1 MSIARFIEPHERQ
14 ALLAELG
21 NTRDRL
27 LVQMGLNTGLRV
39 GSLLSLRW
47 KQLVWNRQPVPAIEV
62 PRRNLKG
69 GRGRHRK
76 SVSSR
81 RLVVN
86 ETLRNAIIEHMEA
99 EFGGEPPAPE
109 AWVFASRKRW
119 PGVISRQHAHA
130 ILTAAAARAELPPGV
145 APHSL
150 RRSFAGDLY
159 ELSGHC
165 LLKVQVA
172 LAHSSPE
179 VTAIYLRPDQDEV
192 DTLIQRLP
200 FRTASPDPIVQHM
213 VLRARLPGT

>member
-1 MSIARFIEPHERQ
+1 MIARFIEPLERH
-14 ALLAELG
+14 ALLDELK
-21 NTRDRL
+21 NSRDRL

-47 KQLVWNRQPVPAIEV
+47 KQLVWDGTPVPAIEV

-69 GRGRHRK
+69 GKGRHKK
-76 SVSSR
+76 SVSSH

-86 ETLRNAIIEHMEA
+86 ETLRRFIMEHMQA
-99 EFGGEPPAPE
+99 EFGGKPPPPE

-130 ILTAAAARAELPPGV
+130 ILTAAAARAGLAPGV

-159 ELSGHC
+159 ELGGHC

-179 VTAIYLRPDQDEV
+179 VTAMYLRPEQDAV
-192 DTLIQRLP
+192 DDLIRGLP
-200 FRTASPDPIVQHM
+200 FHTQAAASIASESEALSCISGV
-213 VLRARLPGT
+213 